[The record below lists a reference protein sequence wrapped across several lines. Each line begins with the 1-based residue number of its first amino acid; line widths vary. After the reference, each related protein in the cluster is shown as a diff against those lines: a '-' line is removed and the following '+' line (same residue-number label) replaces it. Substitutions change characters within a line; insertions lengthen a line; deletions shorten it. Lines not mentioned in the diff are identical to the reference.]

1 MEWYSKKKP
10 KGITEAVD
18 VTLSGYDL
26 DESNAKKIDAY
37 IQKHQESKLNKT
49 YPLKLRGVRE
59 DLPVYSLPL
68 DLLFYNIRN
77 GRFAMEYGALK
88 AKEGHELRTEDSA
101 DAKKIQNLL
110 LDIDPKHT
118 LYLVNDIKKMRQTEP
133 GVITI
138 GGYVLNGNRRMA
150 VLQNLVE
157 QGDSS
162 FGYLEVAR
170 LPGKVSPIDVWKIE
184 AGIQLSR
191 EKQLDYDPINVL
203 LKFEEGLNSG
213 LSSMEMAKSLYGGF
227 KEKDIVEKLQQLKL
241 IVQYLR
247 FIECPKQFHRVKGL
261 DTHFIEIRK
270 NVLNAEKRGLSP
282 AEITDIK
289 LIGFQLIFDGTSHKD
304 LRKIDKIVAD
314 EEIKE
319 EFWKALDYSKAES
332 LAKKAQVRKD
342 SEDKDALTPAR
353 EIFTE
358 CVDFVKIKTEKKQ
371 PTKLL
376 KNALKNLKNIERKK
390 SSFASPESITLIGD
404 IAQVAKKLNAI
415 AEGAGK

>member
-1 MEWYSKKKP
+1 M
-10 KGITEAVD
+10 
-18 VTLSGYDL
+18 SGYDL
-26 DESNAKKIDAY
+26 DEENAKKIDAY
-37 IQKHQESKLNKT
+37 IQKHRESKLNKT

-319 EFWKALDYSKAES
+319 EFWIALDYSKAES
-332 LAKKAQVRKD
+332 LAKKATNKAAQKC
-342 SEDKDALTPAR
+342 
-353 EIFTE
+353 I
-358 CVDFVKIKTEKKQ
+358 
-371 PTKLL
+371 
-376 KNALKNLKNIERKK
+376 KK
-390 SSFASPESITLIGD
+390 S
-404 IAQVAKKLNAI
+404 
-415 AEGAGK
+415 